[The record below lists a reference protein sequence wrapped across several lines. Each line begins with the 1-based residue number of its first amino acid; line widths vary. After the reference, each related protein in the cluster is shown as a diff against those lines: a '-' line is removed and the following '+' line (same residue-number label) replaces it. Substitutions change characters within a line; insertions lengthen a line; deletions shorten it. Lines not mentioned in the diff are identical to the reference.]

1 MKMHHYANEKG
12 TTLIIAIA
20 ALLILSLVGAVVVS
34 LVGKETFAVLYQT
47 QSLEAF
53 STAEAGA
60 HRALTY
66 LSREGGSCTAISGS
80 PDFTDVS
87 MGQATFTVTS
97 TLYNPS
103 PTTLSGAIGTSDTT
117 IPVGSTANYAPAG
130 RIAIGAEFI
139 HYSGTTATSFTGAR
153 RGMDGTTAASHSS
166 GAEVAQYQC
175 TFVSTSIR
183 PGAVGE
189 SQRVIEVMVQ

>member
-1 MKMHHYANEKG
+1 MKMRLYANEKG
-12 TTLIIAIA
+12 TTLILAIA
-20 ALLILSLVGAVVVS
+20 ALLILSLMAVILVS
-34 LVGKETFAVLYQT
+34 LVGKETFGALYQT
-47 QSLEAF
+47 QSLQTF
-53 STAEAGA
+53 DVAEAGA

-80 PDFTDVS
+80 PNFTDVP
-87 MGQATFTVTS
+87 MGQATFTVTA

-103 PTTLSGAIGTSDTT
+103 PTTLSAGIGTSDTT

-130 RIAIGAEFI
+130 RIAIGSEFI

-153 RGMDGTTAASHSS
+153 RGMDGTTTAAHSS
-166 GAEVAQYQC
+166 GVEVAQYQC
-175 TFVSTSIR
+175 TFVSTSTR
-183 PGAVGE
+183 PGAFGE